1 MACAVIY
8 SPSLTQHADQTPK
21 ERSFLGDPAFR
32 RRPALLPGAEYWR
45 QVLAQIPT
53 YFGRL
58 VYMASLWD
66 APAGSYYHGDL
77 CQLMG
82 REDADRTLCLSH
94 HQVFSQWLGFSLSEQ
109 KNDLERYLNAS
120 GGPRFAL
127 AYRNLA
133 PPTAREV
140 ERLLYITDLETLL
153 ELLRFG

>member
-1 MACAVIY
+1 VIY
-8 SPSLTQHADQTPK
+8 SSSFTQYADHEPK
-21 ERSFLGDPAFR
+21 ARNFLRDAAFR
-32 RRPALLPGAEYWR
+32 RRPALLPVAEYWR

-53 YFGRL
+53 SFGRL

-77 CQLMG
+77 CRLMG
-82 REDADRTLCLSH
+82 QEDADRTLCLSH
-94 HQVFSQWLGFSLSEQ
+94 HQIFSQWLGFSLAEQ
-109 KNDLERYLNAS
+109 KADLERYLNSS

-140 ERLLYITDLETLL
+140 ERQLYITDLETLL

>member
-1 MACAVIY
+1 
-8 SPSLTQHADQTPK
+8 
-21 ERSFLGDPAFR
+21 
-32 RRPALLPGAEYWR
+32 
-45 QVLAQIPT
+45 
-53 YFGRL
+53 
-58 VYMASLWD
+58 MASLWD
-66 APAGSYYHGDL
+66 APSGSYYHGDL

-94 HQVFSQWLGFSLSEQ
+94 YRIFSQWLGFSLSEQ
-109 KNDLERYLNAS
+109 KTDLERYLNTT

-140 ERLLYITDLETLL
+140 ERQLYITDLETLL